1 MDLNIHLARGDQ
13 YIYNE
18 VDGEVVMM
26 NITTGL
32 YISLNET
39 AKQIWNMMEQ
49 PQQLSAIIDVL
60 ALEYNVTPEQCEKD
74 VLPFI
79 EQLLERGIAIKA

>member
-1 MDLNIHLARGDQ
+1 MDLNIQLARGDQ

-49 PQQLSAIIDVL
+49 PQQVSAIINVL

-79 EQLLERGIAIKA
+79 EQLLERGIVIKA

>member
-1 MDLNIHLARGDQ
+1 MDLNIQLSRGDQ
-13 YIYNE
+13 YIFNE
-18 VDGEVVMM
+18 VDGEIVMM

-32 YISLNET
+32 YVSLNET
-39 AKQIWNMMEQ
+39 AKQIWNMLEKPQ
-49 PQQLSAIIDVL
+49 PLSAVVD
-60 ALEYNVTPEQCEKD
+60 ALSVEYNVTREQCEKD

>member
-1 MDLNIHLARGDQ
+1 MDLNIQLARGDQ

-49 PQQLSAIIDVL
+49 PQQLSAIINVL